1 MKNKKSLKIFLWSPM
16 LSNVG
21 TTGAMIGM
29 AKSLKRYMNAQIY
42 LLNILGEFS
51 HYKKEKFFFL
61 NFLKIN
67 NIVPQTG
74 KISK

>member
-51 HYKKEKFFFL
+51 HYKKKNFFF
-61 NFLKIN
+61 
-67 NIVPQTG
+67 
-74 KISK
+74 